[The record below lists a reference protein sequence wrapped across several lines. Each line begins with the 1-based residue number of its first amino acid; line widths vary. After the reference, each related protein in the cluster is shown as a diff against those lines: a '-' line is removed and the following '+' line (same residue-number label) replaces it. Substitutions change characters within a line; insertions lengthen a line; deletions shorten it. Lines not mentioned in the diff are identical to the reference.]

1 MMSKYTFVSYTKI
14 IVEYYLLQFAL
25 VCTVKKIVF
34 KSHPHHRCLYSSFFC
49 AGPCHPNP
57 CHNRGTCEISET
69 YRGDTFI
76 GYVCKCLPGFSG
88 VHCQHSKL
96 DQPLPYPLFKVSRTI
111 TELNIKSKGLQG
123 LCVSFMALPGRMIG
137 LFDHNDFLT
146 GVK

>member
-1 MMSKYTFVSYTKI
+1 MSKYTFVSYTKI
-14 IVEYYLLQFAL
+14 TVEYYQLQFAL
-25 VCTVKKIVF
+25 VCTVKFFF
-34 KSHPHHRCLYSSFFC
+34 KKATPIIGVCFLLFFC

-88 VHCQHSKL
+88 VHCQHSK
-96 DQPLPYPLFKVSRTI
+96 DQPLPCPLFKVSRMI

-123 LCVSFMALPGRMIG
+123 LCVSFMALPGRMID